1 MKIGELAQ
9 QLGISTSTVRMY
21 EQRGLLD
28 AGRSPGGTRHYGE
41 EELERVRAITALTR
55 ADIAIEDLAR
65 LTRVRLEA
73 ATGNA
78 AGRQVEAILAA
89 LEDHLSAQI
98 AVLQATLDDVRR
110 AQGRLP
116 GCHGCRRRPTRDNC
130 AGCPV
135 ADELLACSVMKVVWD
150 QAQPE
155 S

>member
-28 AGRSPGGTRHYGE
+28 AGRSPRGTRHYGE

-55 ADIAIEDLAR
+55 ADVAIEDIAR
-65 LTRVRLEA
+65 LAQVRHET

-78 AGRQVEAILAA
+78 ASRQVEAILAV
-89 LEDHLSAQI
+89 LDDHLSAQI

-110 AQGRLP
+110 AQEELP
-116 GCHGCRRRPTRDNC
+116 GCHGCRHRPTRDNC

-150 QAQPE
+150 QAQAE